1 MVSLISRKE
10 QEVGVASEIACFF
23 GCVQEEAIHMNVVVQ
38 NTGK

>member
-23 GCVQEEAIHMNVVVQ
+23 GCVQERAIHMNVVVQ
-38 NTGK
+38 NTRK